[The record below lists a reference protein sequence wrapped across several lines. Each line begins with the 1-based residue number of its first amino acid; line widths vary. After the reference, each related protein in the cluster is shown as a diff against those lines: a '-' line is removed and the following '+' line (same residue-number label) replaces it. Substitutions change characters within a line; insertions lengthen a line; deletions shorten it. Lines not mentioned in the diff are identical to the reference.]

1 MDLIFVIILGGL
13 WGSFANVCIYRL
25 PMGKGVVSGRSFCPN
40 CKKLITWKD
49 NIPIISFLFLNGKCR
64 SCKKKISPKYL
75 IVELIT
81 IIYFLVV
88 YYLFGISISTLLFLF
103 LGLSFVIIF
112 FIDLKHFI
120 IPNVL
125 TFSLMIVGFVKS
137 FDPNLNPIFPN
148 YINSLIGG
156 IFGYLIIWS
165 IITFYNSISKL
176 NRKHDFFKNIF
187 RQKEG
192 MGLGDAKLLSAIGFW
207 FGWISIPFVIFLSS
221 IIALLFVIP
230 SLIKKSKKLSSQI
243 PFGPYIIIGTL
254 IYLIFESNIQSI
266 IFY

>member
-25 PMGKGVVSGRSFCPN
+25 PIDKGVVSGRSFCPK

-49 NIPIISFLFLNGKCR
+49 NIPIISFLLLNGKCR
-64 SCKKKISPKYL
+64 NCNKKISSQYL
-75 IVELIT
+75 IIELIT

-88 YYLFGISISTLLFLF
+88 YYLFGISITTLLFLI
-103 LGLSFVIIF
+103 LGLFFIIIF
-112 FIDLKHFI
+112 FIDLKHYI

-125 TFSLMIVGFVKS
+125 TFSLMVIGFVKS
-137 FDPNLNPIFPN
+137 FDSNLNPIFPN
-148 YINSLIGG
+148 FINSLIGG

-165 IITFYNSISKL
+165 IIYFYKRVRNK
-176 NRKHDFFKNIF
+176 D
-187 RQKEG
+187 G

-230 SLIKKSKKLSSQI
+230 SLMKKSKKLSSQI

>member
-25 PMGKGVVSGRSFCPN
+25 PMDKGVVSGRSFCPK

-49 NIPIISFLFLNGKCR
+49 NIPIISFLLLNGKCR
-64 SCKKKISPKYL
+64 NCKKKISTQYL
-75 IVELIT
+75 IIELIT
-81 IIYFLVV
+81 IIYFLVI
-88 YYLFGISISTLLFLF
+88 YYLFSISITTLLFII
-103 LGLSFVIIF
+103 LGLFFIIIF
-112 FIDLKHFI
+112 FIDLKHYI

-125 TFSLMIVGFVKS
+125 TFSLMVIGFVKS
-137 FDPNLNPIFPN
+137 FDPNLNPIFPSF
-148 YINSLIGG
+148 INSLIGG

-165 IITFYNSISKL
+165 IIYFYKQLRN
-176 NRKHDFFKNIF
+176 
-187 RQKEG
+187 KEG
-192 MGLGDAKLLSAIGFW
+192 MGLGDAKLISAIGFW

-230 SLIKKSKKLSSQI
+230 SLLKKSKKLSSQI

-254 IYLIFESNIQSI
+254 IYLIFESNIQTI

>member
-1 MDLIFVIILGGL
+1 MIIG
-13 WGSFANVCIYRL
+13 
-25 PMGKGVVSGRSFCPN
+25 
-40 CKKLITWKD
+40 
-49 NIPIISFLFLNGKCR
+49 
-64 SCKKKISPKYL
+64 
-75 IVELIT
+75 
-81 IIYFLVV
+81 
-88 YYLFGISISTLLFLF
+88 
-103 LGLSFVIIF
+103 
-112 FIDLKHFI
+112 FI
-120 IPNVL
+120 
-125 TFSLMIVGFVKS
+125 KS

-165 IITFYNSISKL
+165 IIFFYKQLRN
-176 NRKHDFFKNIF
+176 
-187 RQKEG
+187 KEG

-230 SLIKKSKKLSSQI
+230 SLMKKSKKLSSQI